1 MALIGDSKVV
11 FLDEPTSGMDP
22 YSRRMIWNLLRNY
35 RENRVI
41 ILTTHF
47 MDEAD
52 FLGDRIVVMS
62 KGRLQVAGSSL
73 FLKGKFGIGY
83 HMSVA
88 KEDGADDAAV
98 LAVIQKHVP
107 AAAIEES
114 SKTAVM
120 VNLPRD
126 STVAFGA
133 ILEELERE
141 ALLGRRSG
149 ERARREAV
157 RLGLLAGLGLE
168 KETLERLVAPLS
180 AEELERVENGWR
192 QKAAE
197 RYPIVPQLRYAEK
210 DARAEKGR
218 DGAFLI

>member
-1 MALIGDSKVV
+1 MKGWGRWVPVGAVGVFAALFLALGRELSLSELLAWTPESPALAGLFLVGLYGLKSLSLV
-11 FLDEPTSGMDP
+11 FPLLLLYLAAGAIFPLPLAFAVNTAGLAVCVSLPFFLGRWMGVDVQGTL
-22 YSRRMIWNLLRNY
+22 SRRWPKLSR
-35 RENRVI
+35 
-41 ILTTHF
+41 
-47 MDEAD
+47 
-52 FLGDRIVVMS
+52 
-62 KGRLQVAGSSL
+62 
-73 FLKGKFGIGY
+73 
-83 HMSVA
+83 
-88 KEDGADDAAV
+88 
-98 LAVIQKHVP
+98 
-107 AAAIEES
+107 
-114 SKTAVM
+114 
-120 VNLPRD
+120 
-126 STVAFGA
+126 
-133 ILEELERE
+133 LEELERE

-180 AEELERVENGWR
+180 AEELEQVENGWR